1 MKIIPYK
8 TAPIIEIFFLVS
20 LRYYST
26 GLARAVR
33 LLWFWSDQFSQGKIK
48 FHCYKKQVRNR
59 SASVIFGLVRLTRK
73 NTSRNAGLSAMHT
86 FKFIAKHILLCKNLS
101 NKQSGSVI
109 FRPARLITLYY
120 N

>member
-1 MKIIPYK
+1 M
-8 TAPIIEIFFLVS
+8 
-20 LRYYST
+20 
-26 GLARAVR
+26 VR
-33 LLWFWSDQFSQGKIK
+33 LLWFWSDQFLKVNIK

-73 NTSRNAGLSAMHT
+73 NIKKCRIISSAHIQIYCYAIKV
-86 FKFIAKHILLCKNLS
+86 FCYAKKLS
-101 NKQSGSVI
+101 NKQSSSVI